1 MAKIGLNRSNK
12 WGVGDFDIAGSV
24 PHALT
29 PERVNA

>member
-12 WGVGDFDIAGSV
+12 WSVDIYDGAGLS

-29 PERVNA
+29 PERVDA